1 MQDRSRK
8 SGKSP
13 ADLQYADKLGISA
26 SCGVDPANRHD
37 RFASS
42 LFCRFIWMVNR
53 VRTIAVVEDDPSML
67 QGLNRLLSAHGFR
80 VQTFASAELF
90 LDDIANCEAECLL
103 LDIHL
108 GGISGIDLQRRLTLS
123 GTDLPVIF
131 MTAIDNEA
139 TRQEA
144 FDAGCVAYLRKPF
157 LANLLI
163 DAINKV
169 P

>member
-1 MQDRSRK
+1 VDLWRSRS
-8 SGKSP
+8 SGVCSRIENDRLPLLKNIFSRSMWM
-13 ADLQYADKLGISA
+13 G
-26 SCGVDPANRHD
+26 NR
-37 RFASS
+37 
-42 LFCRFIWMVNR
+42 M
-53 VRTIAVVEDDPSML
+53 RTIAVIDDNPSML
-67 QGLNRLLSAHGFR
+67 KGLDRLLSAHGFR
-80 VQTFASAELF
+80 VQTFTSAELF
-90 LDDIANCEAECLL
+90 LERFAECKADCLL

-108 GGISGIDLQRRLTLS
+108 GGISGIDLQRRLTSS

-139 TRQEA
+139 TRQDA

>member
-1 MQDRSRK
+1 M
-8 SGKSP
+8 
-13 ADLQYADKLGISA
+13 
-26 SCGVDPANRHD
+26 
-37 RFASS
+37 
-42 LFCRFIWMVNR
+42 
-53 VRTIAVVEDDPSML
+53 RTIAVIDDNPSL
-67 QGLNRLLSAHGFR
+67 LKGLGRLLSAHGFR
-80 VQTFASAELF
+80 VQTFTSAELF
-90 LDDIANCEAECLL
+90 LESFAQCGADCLV

-108 GGISGIDLQRRLTLS
+108 GGISGIDLQRRLTSS